1 MSMEVVYYKKLAKEW
16 RDLEKMTLWKEILK
30 ELARKRS
37 VVSDYCETEREDVRF
52 YQGRA
57 SMLRDILGKR
67 GGEIR
72 IIKDIFSKAQGKINL
87 EEEK

>member
-67 GGEIR
+67 GEIR